1 MKSLQLTD
9 VERDILQILA
19 EWAYRLEPFVT
30 RQVLLREIQVSETEL
45 DAAIGRLLAVEYV
58 EQTQDEAANLFI
70 TAEGWQRV
78 DMLNRSA

>member
-58 EQTQDEAANLFI
+58 EQTHNEVANLFI

>member
-45 DAAIGRLLAVEYV
+45 DVAIGRLLAVEYV
-58 EQTQDEAANLFI
+58 EQTHDEAANLFI

>member
-45 DAAIGRLLAVEYV
+45 DAAIGRLLAVEYA
-58 EQTQDEAANLFI
+58 EQTHDEVANLFI